1 MKLAQR
7 VDRIISTIEE
17 VIVAGGILVISASV
31 MVNVVCRSARIVLIG
46 AEEIAQFA
54 IVWLTFLGTGLCA
67 RKGIHVTMSALIDK
81 IPEKK
86 RKGVVI
92 LIYAITGVFCIILA
106 ILGAQLTHAVYSR
119 GQVSPALRMP
129 IWYYYIAAAI
139 GFFLT
144 GVHFFRALVKNI
156 REKGVHLGVE

>member
-1 MKLAQR
+1 MKLTHR
-7 VDRIISTIEE
+7 VNLIISTIEE
-17 VIVAGGILVISASV
+17 LIVAGGILVIATSV
-31 MVNVVCRSARIVLIG
+31 IMNVICRSARIVLMG

-92 LIYAITGVFCIILA
+92 LIYAITGVFCIVLA
-106 ILGAQLTHAVYSR
+106 ILGVQLTHAVYSR

-129 IWYYYIAAAI
+129 VWYYYIAAAI
-139 GFFLT
+139 GFSLT
-144 GVHFFRALVKNI
+144 GVHFFRALVKNL
-156 REKGVHLGVE
+156 REQGVHLGAQ

>member
-1 MKLAQR
+1 MTKDEVQHRRWTFYKAVNYGEYRMKFAQY

-106 ILGAQLTHAVYSR
+106 ILAALLISAGFIHTI
-119 GQVSPALRMP
+119 SPMLS
-129 IWYYYIAAAI
+129 
-139 GFFLT
+139 FT
-144 GVHFFRALVKNI
+144 TK
-156 REKGVHLGVE
+156 